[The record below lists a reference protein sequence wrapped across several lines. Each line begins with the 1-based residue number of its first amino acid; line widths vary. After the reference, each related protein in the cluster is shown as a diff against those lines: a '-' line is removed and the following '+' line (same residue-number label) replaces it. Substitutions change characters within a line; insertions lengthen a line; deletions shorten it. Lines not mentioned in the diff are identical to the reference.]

1 VVERRGSDSRAGTV
15 VVYDA
20 ACDASAHNNNN
31 YYYKYSNNYNY
42 YYTRN
47 ILHFEAEMLPQ
58 LDFLL

>member
-1 VVERRGSDSRAGTV
+1 
-15 VVYDA
+15 VYDA
-20 ACDASAHNNNN
+20 ACDASAHNNNNN

-47 ILHFEAEMLPQ
+47 FLHFEAEMLPQ